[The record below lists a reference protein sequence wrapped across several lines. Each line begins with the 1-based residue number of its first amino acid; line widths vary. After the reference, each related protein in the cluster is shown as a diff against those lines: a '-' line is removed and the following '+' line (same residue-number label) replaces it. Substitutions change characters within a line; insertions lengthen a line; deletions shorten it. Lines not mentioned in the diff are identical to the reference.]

1 LASEKS
7 TPSQNT
13 FPDLDAVA
21 GSVLNKAISVVA
33 PVFIEPLRQMKAA
46 PWIFMLWELFANEA
60 FTLFQST
67 VPVPSKIDEEI
78 DAVVTAIVQLSIRQ
92 NRLVM
97 AN

>member
-46 PWIFMLWELFANEA
+46 P
-60 FTLFQST
+60 
-67 VPVPSKIDEEI
+67 
-78 DAVVTAIVQLSIRQ
+78 
-92 NRLVM
+92 
-97 AN
+97 